1 MSEYFI
7 QKLNFNENDGKEIAE
22 FLADNFHK
30 EHSFTVNGKSPRLH
44 WGRVSHKINS
54 VLLDGVVFVVRNKDE
69 DIIGSVGLEETNHW
83 WSDENFLGDSWFY
96 VLPEYK
102 EITDGEKPSELLLK
116 TAMNYAKDLNKPIV
130 MGVYNISSVEKA
142 EKLFFKNGF
151 HKIGGTYYND
161 LR

>member
-1 MSEYFI
+1 MSKFTVD
-7 QKLNFNENDGKEIAE
+7 KLKFCEVDGKEIAE

-30 EHSFTVNGKSPRLH
+30 EHSFSINGKSPKLH

-54 VLLDGVVFVVRNKDE
+54 VLLDGVVFVVRDE
-69 DIIGSVGLEETNHW
+69 DGNIVGSVGLEETDHW
-83 WSDENFLGDSWFY
+83 WSNENFLGDSWFY
-96 VLPEYK
+96 VLPK
-102 EITDGEKPSELLLK
+102 HREIADGEKPSDLLLK
-116 TAMNYAKDLNKPIV
+116 TAMTYAKEKNKPIV
-130 MGVYNISSVEKA
+130 MGIYNITSIEKA

>member
-1 MSEYFI
+1 MNKFTI
-7 QKLNFNENDGKEIAE
+7 DKLKFCEADGKEIAE

-30 EHSFTVNGKSPRLH
+30 EHSFSINGKSPKIH

-54 VLLDGVVFVVRNKDE
+54 VLLDGVVFVVRDE
-69 DIIGSVGLEETNHW
+69 DGNIVGSVGLEETDHW
-83 WSDENFLGDSWFY
+83 WSNENFLGDSWFY
-96 VLPEYK
+96 VLPK
-102 EITDGEKPSELLLK
+102 HREITDGEKPSNLLLK
-116 TAMNYAKDLNKPIV
+116 TAMAYAKEKNKPIV
-130 MGVYNISSVEKA
+130 MGIYNITSIEKA